1 MINLKITWRKKK
13 ITPIQSQSL
22 PQPKVHRKNY
32 PPPQHTPYPTQRS
45 ATLHILWHSI
55 KGFKNCWY
63 MPMYLQLT
71 GHRSS
76 LMIHWTPVQFLV
88 KPHIHPSFPWPLHV
102 YIKHYMYILPV
113 DINLRLKIMG
123 IEYHTV
129 IQLLIKCKKISPSV
143 HADLLEPLSCNTEEH
158 WYLQANLSVYLQK
171 SVKNVAIF

>member
-1 MINLKITWRKKK
+1 MDIYKIFLFDQPQNNMEWKKK

-32 PPPQHTPYPTQRS
+32 PPPPYPIQRS

-113 DINLRLKIMG
+113 DINPRLK
-123 IEYHTV
+123 
-129 IQLLIKCKKISPSV
+129 KC
-143 HADLLEPLSCNTEEH
+143 ALNTI
-158 WYLQANLSVYLQK
+158 L
-171 SVKNVAIF
+171 

>member
-1 MINLKITWRKKK
+1 
-13 ITPIQSQSL
+13 
-22 PQPKVHRKNY
+22 
-32 PPPQHTPYPTQRS
+32 
-45 ATLHILWHSI
+45 
-55 KGFKNCWY
+55 

-113 DINLRLKIMG
+113 DINPRLKKMG
-123 IEYHTV
+123 TV

-158 WYLQANLSVYLQK
+158 WYLQANLSVYFKNLSK
-171 SVKNVAIF
+171 MLLFSKVVKTFWSVCRAMEVKRNNKQDLHQLYPPPFPSSSKHMI

>member
-1 MINLKITWRKKK
+1 MINLKITWSKKK

-32 PPPQHTPYPTQRS
+32 PPSPYPIQRS

-71 GHRSS
+71 EHRSS

-113 DINLRLKIMG
+113 DINPRLKKMR